1 MFIEQINRKIMFV
14 AFASLLA
21 LGVKAQGTFTLNGH
35 VRNAEG
41 KSVKLYYGESMEPKD
56 SAVIKDGCF
65 SFHGKIE
72 SDYTPATLIIGKY
85 DPYRP
90 DNFMLR
96 PYLEPGVTSELTV
109 DYPHEETVVM
119 KGGKTQTE
127 ANELTELLKPASQ
140 MLMKCSEAYY
150 SAKSAAQRDSIRL
163 AMEPYQKFAKAAT
176 EFYISTHPDA
186 YISAEQLRM
195 YMSGMKYEDIKK
207 IYEAW
212 TPAVR
217 ACGPAKEV
225 KAELDVLGKVRPGC
239 PAPDFTATDINGKK
253 FSLSQLK
260 GKVVLLDFWASWCVP
275 CRKSN
280 PHVRALYDK
289 YHQQGFDVVYVA
301 DDDSSPD
308 KWRKAVEKD
317 LLTGEGYHHVLRGLK
332 VDRSK
337 GSVERYDHTSD
348 ISDKYAIHFLPT
360 KYLID
365 KQGNIICKVDEEN
378 EGKLDEMIE
387 KVIGDR

>member
-1 MFIEQINRKIMFV
+1 MKKTFFV

-21 LGVKAQGTFTLNGH
+21 LGVEAQGTFTLKGH
-35 VRNAEG
+35 VKHAEG
-41 KSVKLYYGESMEPKD
+41 QSVKLFYGESMIPKD
-56 SAVIKDGCF
+56 STVIKNGSF
-65 SFHGKIE
+65 SFHGTIA
-72 SDYTPATLIIGKY
+72 SDYTPAALIIGKFN
-85 DPYRP
+85 PYGT

-96 PYLEPGVTSELTV
+96 PYLEPGTTTEVTA
-109 DYPHEETVVM
+109 DYPHVQSAAI
-119 KGGKTQTE
+119 KGGRTQSD
-127 ANELTELLKPASQ
+127 ANALAELLRPATEGMAASNA
-140 MLMKCSEAYY
+140 AYY
-150 SAKSAAQRDSIRL
+150 AAKTAAQRDSIRL
-163 AMEPYQKFAKAAT
+163 VMEPYQNFAKAAT
-176 EFYISTHPDA
+176 EFYIFTHPDS

-195 YMSGMKYEDIKK
+195 YMGSMKYEDIKK
-207 IYEAW
+207 IYDAW
-212 TPAVR
+212 TPSVR
-217 ACGPAKEV
+217 ACEPAKEV
-225 KAELDVLGKVRPGC
+225 KAELDVLAKVRPGC
-239 PAPDFTATDINGKK
+239 PAPDFTATDINGKS

-289 YHQQGFDVVYVA
+289 YHPLGFDVVYVA

-317 LLTGEGYHHVLRGLK
+317 MLTGEGYHHVLRGMK

-337 GSVERYDHTSD
+337 SGGDRYDHTHD
-348 ISDKYAIHFLPT
+348 ISVEYAIHFLPT

-365 KQGNIICKVDEEN
+365 KQGNIICKVDDEN

-387 KVIGDR
+387 KAIGEK

>member
-1 MFIEQINRKIMFV
+1 
-14 AFASLLA
+14 
-21 LGVKAQGTFTLNGH
+21 
-35 VRNAEG
+35 
-41 KSVKLYYGESMEPKD
+41 
-56 SAVIKDGCF
+56 
-65 SFHGKIE
+65 
-72 SDYTPATLIIGKY
+72 
-85 DPYRP
+85 
-90 DNFMLR
+90 
-96 PYLEPGVTSELTV
+96 
-109 DYPHEETVVM
+109 
-119 KGGKTQTE
+119 
-127 ANELTELLKPASQ
+127 
-140 MLMKCSEAYY
+140 
-150 SAKSAAQRDSIRL
+150 
-163 AMEPYQKFAKAAT
+163 
-176 EFYISTHPDA
+176 
-186 YISAEQLRM
+186 
-195 YMSGMKYEDIKK
+195 MS
-207 IYEAW
+207 
-212 TPAVR
+212 
-217 ACGPAKEV
+217 
-225 KAELDVLGKVRPGC
+225 
-239 PAPDFTATDINGKK
+239 

-289 YHQQGFDVVYVA
+289 YHSLGFDVVYVA

-387 KVIGDR
+387 KAIGGR